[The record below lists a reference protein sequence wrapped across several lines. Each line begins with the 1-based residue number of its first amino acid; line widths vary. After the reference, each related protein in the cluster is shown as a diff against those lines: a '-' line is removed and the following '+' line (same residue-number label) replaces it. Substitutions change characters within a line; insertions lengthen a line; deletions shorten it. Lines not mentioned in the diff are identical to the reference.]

1 MGLSLY
7 IIHPYILITPN
18 QKKKNSSSTGGRKN
32 KKLKEQFL
40 KFLNDPSYRPLN
52 KSELARALEVT
63 PKHRQQ
69 LRQIIA
75 AMESEGTIRK
85 IKKGRYVKRGGSEII
100 GIIQFHPHGNAFV
113 DPENSNKDSSVF
125 IPKDATGTALHGD
138 KVVAKI
144 MTQGRSPQWTKH
156 IKNAQTKER
165 LEQRLSDSGRLP
177 EGQVIKVLERKNE
190 AIIAT
195 YQRKGKFIYA
205 QPDDPLLPATIEL
218 DPKRLPSKLPK
229 TGNKVVITITEWL
242 SRRANPRGHIVKDL
256 GPPDTPGIDILQIIY
271 AHKLSLKFPEEV
283 NKEANNF
290 SDRISE
296 EDIQS
301 REDWRKRPVFT
312 IDPDDARDF
321 DDAILVE
328 KTKDGNWELAV
339 HIADVAHY
347 VRPKSLL
354 DKEAYYR
361 GNSTYLA
368 DRVIPM
374 LPEKLSNG
382 LCSLVPEKDRLTH
395 AAVMQFNK
403 NGTPK
408 SVRFCKAVI
417 NSARRFTY
425 KEAYSLMQK
434 PDPQNPFSKR
444 LSTAWELAKK
454 LRERRFKS
462 GALELDMPEVRAVLD
477 KNGKPIALEK
487 IENDESHQLIEEFML
502 AANEA
507 VAKHIKEKMKP
518 SIYRIHED
526 PDADKLFEFRQLV
539 LNYGFEVGDL
549 DSSPNELQSLLKS
562 VQGRPEEHA
571 IKVGLLKSMKR
582 ATYSEEPI
590 GHYGLSKTNYTHF
603 TSPIRRYADLI
614 VHRVLASVTG
624 AVPAKT
630 PKIPE
635 LNAIAKHI
643 SDTERNSA
651 SAEMESQKLKQLE
664 FLWLETKD
672 SGDSSPPTHPAII
685 HNVRRKGLFIELTDH
700 FIKGLVPEHGL
711 PHCRGGYWFDGSMSR
726 FVGSKPKRTF
736 QAGQEILVAVERVDL
751 DQRLVDFKIVDN

>member
-1 MGLSLY
+1 M
-7 IIHPYILITPN
+7 
-18 QKKKNSSSTGGRKN
+18 
-32 KKLKEQFL
+32 
-40 KFLNDPSYRPLN
+40 
-52 KSELARALEVT
+52 
-63 PKHRQQ
+63 
-69 LRQIIA
+69 
-75 AMESEGTIRK
+75 
-85 IKKGRYVKRGGSEII
+85 I
-100 GIIQFHPHGNAFV
+100 GIIQFHTHGNAFV
-113 DPENSNKDSSVF
+113 DPENSNKDSSLF

-144 MTQGRSPQWTKH
+144 MTRGSSPQSTKN
-156 IKNAQTKER
+156 IKNTQKK
-165 LEQRLSDSGRLP
+165 EQRFSDSSRLP
-177 EGQVIKVLERKNE
+177 EGQVIKVLERKNG

-195 YQRKGKFIYA
+195 YQRKGKFVYA
-205 QPDDPLLPATIEL
+205 QPDNPLLPATIEL
-218 DPKRLPSKLPK
+218 DPEKLPAK
-229 TGNKVVITITEWL
+229 LPEPRNKVVIAITDWI
-242 SRRANPRGHIVKDL
+242 SRKANPRGHIVKDL
-256 GPPDTPGIDILQIIY
+256 GPLDTPGIDILQIIY

-283 NKEANNF
+283 TEEANNF
-290 SDRISE
+290 SDHISE
-296 EDIQS
+296 KDIQS

-425 KEAYSLMQK
+425 KEAYALMQK
-434 PDPQNPFSKR
+434 PDPQNPFSEK

-477 KNGKPIALEK
+477 KNGKTIRLEK
-487 IENDESHQLIEEFML
+487 TENDESHQLIEEFML

-518 SIYRIHED
+518 SVYRIHED
-526 PDADKLFEFRQLV
+526 PDSDKLFEFRQLV
-539 LNYGFEVGDL
+539 LNYGFKVGDL
-549 DSSPNELQSLLKS
+549 DSPNAIQSLLKS

-624 AVPAKT
+624 AVSIKT
-630 PKIPE
+630 PKLTE
-635 LNAIAKHI
+635 LNGISKHL
-643 SDTERNSA
+643 SGTERNSA

-672 SGDSSPPTHPAII
+672 SGDSPTPTHPAII
-685 HNVRRKGLFIELTDH
+685 HNIRRKGLFIELTDH
-700 FIKGLVPEHGL
+700 FIKGLVPEHAL

-726 FVGSKPKRTF
+726 FVGSKPKRIF
-736 QAGQEILVAVERVDL
+736 EAGQEILVTVDRVDL

>member
-1 MGLSLY
+1 MGLSLR
-7 IIHPYILITPN
+7 IIHLYISITPN
-18 QKKKNSSSTGGRKN
+18 QKKKNSAPTGGRKN
-32 KKLKEQFL
+32 EKLKEQLL

-63 PKHRQQ
+63 PKRRQQ
-69 LRQIIA
+69 LRQLIA
-75 AMESEGTIRK
+75 DMESEGTIRK
-85 IKKGRYVKRGGSEII
+85 IKKGRYVKRGGAEMI
-100 GIIQFHPHGNAFV
+100 GIIQFHTHGNAFV
-113 DPENSNKDSSVF
+113 DPENSNKDSSLF

-144 MTQGRSPQWTKH
+144 MTRGSSPQSTKN
-156 IKNAQTKER
+156 IKNTQKK
-165 LEQRLSDSGRLP
+165 EQRFSDSSRLS
-177 EGQVIKVLERKNE
+177 EGQVIKVLERKNG

-195 YQRKGKFIYA
+195 YQRKGKFVYA
-205 QPDDPLLPATIEL
+205 QPDNPLLPATIEL
-218 DPKRLPSKLPK
+218 DPEKLPAK
-229 TGNKVVITITEWL
+229 LPEPRNKVVIAITDWI
-242 SRRANPRGHIVKDL
+242 SRRANPKGHIVKDL

-283 NKEANNF
+283 TEEANNF
-290 SDRISE
+290 SDHISE

-425 KEAYSLMQK
+425 KEAYALMQK
-434 PDPQNPFSKR
+434 PDPQNPFSEK

-477 KNGKPIALEK
+477 KNGKTIRLEK
-487 IENDESHQLIEEFML
+487 TENDESHQLIEEFML

-518 SIYRIHED
+518 SVYRIHED
-526 PDADKLFEFRQLV
+526 PDSDKLFEFRQLV
-539 LNYGFEVGDL
+539 LNYGFKVGDL
-549 DSSPNELQSLLKS
+549 DSPNAIQSLLKS

-582 ATYSEEPI
+582 ATYSEKPI

-624 AVPAKT
+624 AVSIKT
-630 PKIPE
+630 PKLTE
-635 LNAIAKHI
+635 LNGISKHL
-643 SDTERNSA
+643 SGTERNSA

-672 SGDSSPPTHPAII
+672 SGDSPTPTHPAII
-685 HNVRRKGLFIELTDH
+685 HNIRRKGLFIELTDH
-700 FIKGLVPEHGL
+700 FIKGLVPEHAL

-726 FVGSKPKRTF
+726 FVGSKPKRIF
-736 QAGQEILVAVERVDL
+736 EAGQEILVTVDRVDL

>member
-1 MGLSLY
+1 MGLSLR
-7 IIHPYILITPN
+7 IIHLYISITPN

-32 KKLKEQFL
+32 EKLKEQLL
-40 KFLNDPSYRPLN
+40 KFLNNPSYRPLN

-63 PKHRQQ
+63 PKRRQQ

-75 AMESEGTIRK
+75 DMESEGTIRK
-85 IKKGRYVKRGGSEII
+85 IKKGRYVKRGGAEMI
-100 GIIQFHPHGNAFV
+100 GIIQFHTHGNAFV
-113 DPENSNKDSSVF
+113 DPENSNKDSSLF

-144 MTQGRSPQWTKH
+144 MTRGSSPQSTKN
-156 IKNAQTKER
+156 IKNTQKK
-165 LEQRLSDSGRLP
+165 EQRFSDSSRLP
-177 EGQVIKVLERKNE
+177 EGQVIKVLERKNG

-195 YQRKGKFIYA
+195 YQRKGKFVYA
-205 QPDDPLLPATIEL
+205 QPDNPLLPATIEL
-218 DPKRLPSKLPK
+218 DPEKLPAK
-229 TGNKVVITITEWL
+229 LPEPRNKVVIAITDWI
-242 SRRANPRGHIVKDL
+242 SRKANPRGHIVKDL
-256 GPPDTPGIDILQIIY
+256 GPLDTPGIDILQIIY

-283 NKEANNF
+283 TEEANNF
-290 SDRISE
+290 SDHISE
-296 EDIQS
+296 KDIQS

-425 KEAYSLMQK
+425 KEAYALMQK
-434 PDPQNPFSKR
+434 PDPQNPFSEK

-477 KNGKPIALEK
+477 KNGKTIRLEK
-487 IENDESHQLIEEFML
+487 TENDESHQLIEEFML

-518 SIYRIHED
+518 SVYRIHED
-526 PDADKLFEFRQLV
+526 PDSDKLFEFRQLV
-539 LNYGFEVGDL
+539 LNYGFKVGDL
-549 DSSPNELQSLLKS
+549 DSPNAIQSLLKS

-624 AVPAKT
+624 AVSIKT
-630 PKIPE
+630 PKLTE
-635 LNAIAKHI
+635 LNGISKHL
-643 SDTERNSA
+643 SGTERNSA

-672 SGDSSPPTHPAII
+672 SGDSPTPTHPAII
-685 HNVRRKGLFIELTDH
+685 HNIRRKGLFIELTDH
-700 FIKGLVPEHGL
+700 FIKGLVPEHAL

-726 FVGSKPKRTF
+726 FVGSKPKRIF
-736 QAGQEILVAVERVDL
+736 EAGQEILVTVDRVDL

>member
-1 MGLSLY
+1 MGLSLR
-7 IIHPYILITPN
+7 IIHLYISITPN
-18 QKKKNSSSTGGRKN
+18 QKKKNSAPTGGRKN
-32 KKLKEQFL
+32 EKLKEQLL

-63 PKHRQQ
+63 PKRRQQ
-69 LRQIIA
+69 LRQLIA
-75 AMESEGTIRK
+75 DMESEGTIRK
-85 IKKGRYVKRGGSEII
+85 IKKGRYVKRGGAEMI
-100 GIIQFHPHGNAFV
+100 GIIQFHTHGNAFV
-113 DPENSNKDSSVF
+113 DPENSNKDSSLF

-144 MTQGRSPQWTKH
+144 MTRGSSPQSTKN
-156 IKNAQTKER
+156 IKNTQKK
-165 LEQRLSDSGRLP
+165 EQRFSDSSRLS
-177 EGQVIKVLERKNE
+177 EGQVIKVLERKNG

-195 YQRKGKFIYA
+195 YQRKGKFVYA
-205 QPDDPLLPATIEL
+205 QPDNPLLPATIEL
-218 DPKRLPSKLPK
+218 DPEKLPAK
-229 TGNKVVITITEWL
+229 LPEPRNKVVIAITDWI
-242 SRRANPRGHIVKDL
+242 SRKANPKGHIVKDL

-283 NKEANNF
+283 TEEANNF
-290 SDRISE
+290 SDHISE

-425 KEAYSLMQK
+425 KEAYALMQK
-434 PDPQNPFSKR
+434 PDPQNPFSEK

-477 KNGKPIALEK
+477 KNGKTIRLEK
-487 IENDESHQLIEEFML
+487 TENDESHQLIEEFML

-518 SIYRIHED
+518 SVYRIHED
-526 PDADKLFEFRQLV
+526 PDSDKLFEFRQLV
-539 LNYGFEVGDL
+539 LNYGFKVGDL
-549 DSSPNELQSLLKS
+549 DSPNAIQSLLKS

-582 ATYSEEPI
+582 ATYSEKPI

-624 AVPAKT
+624 AVSIKT
-630 PKIPE
+630 PKLTE
-635 LNAIAKHI
+635 LNGISKHL
-643 SDTERNSA
+643 SGTERNSA

-672 SGDSSPPTHPAII
+672 SGDSPTPTHPAII
-685 HNVRRKGLFIELTDH
+685 HNIRRKGLFIELTDH
-700 FIKGLVPEHGL
+700 FIKGLVPEHAL

-726 FVGSKPKRTF
+726 FVGSKPKRIF
-736 QAGQEILVAVERVDL
+736 EAGQEILVTVDRVDL

>member
-1 MGLSLY
+1 MGLSLASIHTY
-7 IIHPYILITPN
+7 ISITPN
-18 QKKKNSSSTGGRKN
+18 QKKKKSSSTSGKQN
-32 KKLKEQFL
+32 QKLKEQLL
-40 KFLNDPSYRPLN
+40 KFLNTPNYRPLN

-63 PKHRQQ
+63 PKDRQY
-69 LRQIIA
+69 LRKIIA

-85 IKKGRYVKRGGSEII
+85 IKKGRYVKRGGAEVI
-100 GIIQFHPHGNAFV
+100 GIIRFHPHGHAFV
-113 DPENSNKDSSVF
+113 NSENSNKEDSVF
-125 IPKDATGTALHGD
+125 IPKGESGTALHGD
-138 KVVAKI
+138 KIAAKI
-144 MTQGRSPQWTKH
+144 LNHSRSPQWTKH
-156 IKNAQTKER
+156 IKNTQTRDR
-165 LEQRLSDSGRLP
+165 LKQRFSDHGKSP
-177 EGQVIKVLERKNE
+177 EARVTKVLERNNE

-218 DPKRLPSKLPK
+218 DPEKLPTK
-229 TGNKVVITITEWL
+229 VPDSGNKVVIAITDWL
-242 SRRANPRGHIVKDL
+242 SRRANPRGHIVEDL
-256 GPPDTPGIDILQIIY
+256 GPPGTPGIDILQIIY
-271 AHKLSLKFPEEV
+271 SHKLPLKFPEEV
-283 NKEANNF
+283 KKEANNF
-290 SDRISE
+290 SEHVSE

-301 REDWRKRPVFT
+301 REDWRDRPVFT

-347 VRPKSLL
+347 VKPDSLL

-382 LCSLVPEKDRLTH
+382 LCSLVPQKDRLTH
-395 AAVMQFNK
+395 AAIMRFNK
-403 NGTPK
+403 NGSPK

-425 KEAYSLMQK
+425 KEAYALMQR
-434 PDPQNPFSKR
+434 PDPQDPFSER
-444 LSTAWELAKK
+444 LSTAWKLARK

-487 IENDESHQLIEEFML
+487 TENDESHQLIEEFML

-507 VAKHIKEKMKP
+507 VAKHIKDKMKP
-518 SIYRIHED
+518 SVYRIHED
-526 PDADKLFEFRQLV
+526 PDSDKLFEFRQLV
-539 LNYGFEVGDL
+539 LHYGFEVGDL
-549 DSSPNELQSLLKS
+549 DSPNEIQSLLRS

-590 GHYGLSKTNYTHF
+590 GHYGLSKSNYTHF

-614 VHRVLASVTG
+614 VHRILAAVTG
-624 AVPAKT
+624 TVPAKT
-630 PKIPE
+630 PKISE
-635 LNAIAKHI
+635 LNGIAKHI

-664 FLWLETKD
+664 FLWLETKN
-672 SGDSSPPTHPAII
+672 SEGSSTPTHPAII
-685 HNVRRKGLFIELTDH
+685 HDIRRKGLFIELTDH
-700 FIKGLVPEHGL
+700 FIKGLVPEHAL

-736 QAGQEILVAVERVDL
+736 EAGQEILVTVDKVDL
-751 DQRLVDFKIVDN
+751 DQRLVDFRIVDH

>member
-1 MGLSLY
+1 MGLSLR
-7 IIHPYILITPN
+7 IIHLYISITPN
-18 QKKKNSSSTGGRKN
+18 QKKKNSAPTGGRKN
-32 KKLKEQFL
+32 EKLKEQLL
-40 KFLNDPSYRPLN
+40 KFLNNPSYRPLN

-63 PKHRQQ
+63 PKRRQQ
-69 LRQIIA
+69 LRQLIA
-75 AMESEGTIRK
+75 DMESEGTIRK
-85 IKKGRYVKRGGSEII
+85 IKKGRYVKRGGAEMI
-100 GIIQFHPHGNAFV
+100 GIIQFHTHGNAFV
-113 DPENSNKDSSVF
+113 DPENSNKDSSLF

-144 MTQGRSPQWTKH
+144 MTRGSSPQSTKN
-156 IKNAQTKER
+156 IKNTQKK
-165 LEQRLSDSGRLP
+165 EQRFSDSSRLS
-177 EGQVIKVLERKNE
+177 EGQVIKVLERKNG

-195 YQRKGKFIYA
+195 YQRKGKFVYA
-205 QPDDPLLPATIEL
+205 QPDNPLLPATIEL
-218 DPKRLPSKLPK
+218 DPEKLPAK
-229 TGNKVVITITEWL
+229 LPEPRNKVVIAITDWI
-242 SRRANPRGHIVKDL
+242 SRKANPRGHIVKDL
-256 GPPDTPGIDILQIIY
+256 GPLDTPGIDILQIIY

-283 NKEANNF
+283 TEEANNF
-290 SDRISE
+290 SDHISE
-296 EDIQS
+296 KDIQS

-425 KEAYSLMQK
+425 KEAYALMQK
-434 PDPQNPFSKR
+434 PDPQNPFSEK

-477 KNGKPIALEK
+477 KNGKTIRLEK
-487 IENDESHQLIEEFML
+487 TENDESHQLIEEFML

-518 SIYRIHED
+518 SVYRIHED
-526 PDADKLFEFRQLV
+526 PDSDKLFEFRQLV
-539 LNYGFEVGDL
+539 LNYGFKVGDL
-549 DSSPNELQSLLKS
+549 DSPNAIQSLLKS

-582 ATYSEEPI
+582 ATYSEKPI

-624 AVPAKT
+624 AVSIKT
-630 PKIPE
+630 PKLTE
-635 LNAIAKHI
+635 LNGISKHL
-643 SDTERNSA
+643 SGTERNSA

-672 SGDSSPPTHPAII
+672 SGDSPTPTHPAII
-685 HNVRRKGLFIELTDH
+685 HNIRRKGLFIELTDH
-700 FIKGLVPEHGL
+700 FIKGLVPEHAL

-726 FVGSKPKRTF
+726 FVGSKPKRIF
-736 QAGQEILVAVERVDL
+736 EAGQEILVTVDRVDL

>member
-1 MGLSLY
+1 MGLSLQSIHTY
-7 IIHPYILITPN
+7 ISITPN
-18 QKKKNSSSTGGRKN
+18 QKKKKSSSTNGEPN
-32 KKLKEQFL
+32 QKLKEQLL
-40 KFLNDPSYRPLN
+40 KFLNDPNYRPLN

-63 PKHRQQ
+63 PKYRQQ
-69 LRQIIA
+69 LRQIIGT
-75 AMESEGTIRK
+75 MESEGMIRK
-85 IKKGRYVKRGGSEII
+85 IKKGRYVKRGGAEVI
-100 GIIQFHPHGNAFV
+100 GTIRFNPNGHAFV
-113 DPENSNKDSSVF
+113 DTESFKKDSNVF
-125 IPKDATGTALHGD
+125 IPKDESGTALHGD

-144 MTQGRSPQWTKH
+144 LSQSRSPQWTKH
-156 IKNAQTKER
+156 IKNTQTRER
-165 LEQRLSDSGRLP
+165 LEQRFSGHGRLP
-177 EGQVIKVLERKNE
+177 EGRVVKVLERKNE
-190 AIIAT
+190 AVIAT
-195 YQRKGKFIYA
+195 YQKKGKFIYA

-218 DPKRLPSKLPK
+218 DAEKLPKKLPK
-229 TGNKVVITITEWL
+229 TGNKVVIAITDWI
-242 SRRANPRGHIVKDL
+242 SKRANPRGHIVEDL
-256 GPPDTPGIDILQIIY
+256 GPLDTPGLDILQIIY
-271 AHKLSLKFPEEV
+271 AHKLSLKFPEGV
-283 NKEANNF
+283 TQEANNF
-290 SDRISE
+290 SEHVSE

-301 REDWRKRPVFT
+301 REDWRDRPVFT

-382 LCSLVPEKDRLTH
+382 LCSLVPLKDRLTH
-395 AAVMQFNK
+395 AAIMQFNK
-403 NGTPK
+403 NGSPK

-417 NSARRFTY
+417 NSARRFNY
-425 KEAYSLMQK
+425 KEAYALMQK
-434 PDPQNPFSKR
+434 PDPEDPFSER
-444 LSTAWELAKK
+444 LSTAWKLAKK

-477 KNGKPIALEK
+477 KNGKPVALEK
-487 IENDESHQLIEEFML
+487 TENDESHQLIEEFML

-518 SIYRIHED
+518 SVYRVHED

-549 DSSPNELQSLLKS
+549 NSSPNELQFLLKS
-562 VQGRPEEHA
+562 VQGQPEEHA

-614 VHRVLASVTG
+614 VHRVLAAVTG
-624 AVPAKT
+624 TVPTKT
-630 PKIPE
+630 PKLPE
-635 LNAIAKHI
+635 LNRITKHI

-672 SGDSSPPTHPAII
+672 SGDSPSPTHPAII
-685 HNVRRKGLFIELTDH
+685 HDVRRKGLFIELTDH
-700 FIKGLVPEHGL
+700 FIKGLVPEHAL
-711 PHCRGGYWFDGSMSR
+711 PNCRGGYWFDGSMSR

-736 QAGQEILVAVERVDL
+736 EAGQKILVAVERVDL

>member
-1 MGLSLY
+1 MGLSLR
-7 IIHPYILITPN
+7 IIHLYISITPN
-18 QKKKNSSSTGGRKN
+18 QKKKNSAPTGGRKN
-32 KKLKEQFL
+32 EKLKEQLL
-40 KFLNDPSYRPLN
+40 KFLNNPSYRPLN

-63 PKHRQQ
+63 PKRRQQ

-75 AMESEGTIRK
+75 DMESEGTIRK
-85 IKKGRYVKRGGSEII
+85 IKKGRYVKRGGAEMI
-100 GIIQFHPHGNAFV
+100 GIIQFHTHGNAFV
-113 DPENSNKDSSVF
+113 DPENSNKDSSLF

-144 MTQGRSPQWTKH
+144 MTRGSSPQSTKN
-156 IKNAQTKER
+156 IKNTQKK
-165 LEQRLSDSGRLP
+165 EQRFSDSSRLP
-177 EGQVIKVLERKNE
+177 EGQVIKVLERKNG

-195 YQRKGKFIYA
+195 YQRKGKFVYA
-205 QPDDPLLPATIEL
+205 QPDNPLLPATIEL
-218 DPKRLPSKLPK
+218 DPEKLPAK
-229 TGNKVVITITEWL
+229 LPEPRNKVVIAITDWI
-242 SRRANPRGHIVKDL
+242 SRKANPRGHIVKDL
-256 GPPDTPGIDILQIIY
+256 GPLDTPGIDILQIIY

-283 NKEANNF
+283 TEEANNF
-290 SDRISE
+290 SDHISE
-296 EDIQS
+296 KDIQS

-425 KEAYSLMQK
+425 KEAYALMQK
-434 PDPQNPFSKR
+434 PDPQNPFSEK

-477 KNGKPIALEK
+477 KNGKTIRLEK
-487 IENDESHQLIEEFML
+487 TENDESHQLIEEFML

-518 SIYRIHED
+518 SVYRIHED
-526 PDADKLFEFRQLV
+526 PDSDKLFEFRQLV
-539 LNYGFEVGDL
+539 LNYGFKVGDL
-549 DSSPNELQSLLKS
+549 DSPNAIQSLLKS

-582 ATYSEEPI
+582 ATYSEKPI

-624 AVPAKT
+624 AVSIKT
-630 PKIPE
+630 PKLTE
-635 LNAIAKHI
+635 LNGISKHL
-643 SDTERNSA
+643 SGTERNSA

-672 SGDSSPPTHPAII
+672 SGDSPTPTHPAII
-685 HNVRRKGLFIELTDH
+685 HNIRRKGLFIELTDH
-700 FIKGLVPEHGL
+700 FIKGLVPEHAL

-726 FVGSKPKRTF
+726 FVGSKPKRIF
-736 QAGQEILVAVERVDL
+736 EAGQEILVTVDRVDL

>member
-1 MGLSLY
+1 MGLSLH
-7 IIHPYILITPN
+7 IIHLYISITPN
-18 QKKKNSSSTGGRKN
+18 QKKKNSAPTGGRKN
-32 KKLKEQFL
+32 EKLKEQLL

-63 PKHRQQ
+63 PKRRQQ
-69 LRQIIA
+69 LRQLIA
-75 AMESEGTIRK
+75 DMESEGTIRK
-85 IKKGRYVKRGGSEII
+85 IKKGRYVKRGGAEMI
-100 GIIQFHPHGNAFV
+100 GIIQFHTHGNAFV
-113 DPENSNKDSSVF
+113 DPENSNKDSSLF

-144 MTQGRSPQWTKH
+144 MTRGSSPQSTKN
-156 IKNAQTKER
+156 IKNTQKK
-165 LEQRLSDSGRLP
+165 EQRFSDSSRLS
-177 EGQVIKVLERKNE
+177 EGQVIKVLERKNG

-195 YQRKGKFIYA
+195 YQRKGKFVYA
-205 QPDDPLLPATIEL
+205 QPDNPLLPATIEL
-218 DPKRLPSKLPK
+218 DPEKLPAK
-229 TGNKVVITITEWL
+229 LPEPRNKVVIAITDWI
-242 SRRANPRGHIVKDL
+242 SRRANPKGHIVKDL

-283 NKEANNF
+283 TEEANNF
-290 SDRISE
+290 SDHISE

-425 KEAYSLMQK
+425 KEAYALMQK
-434 PDPQNPFSKR
+434 PDPQNPFSEK

-477 KNGKPIALEK
+477 KNGKTIRLEK
-487 IENDESHQLIEEFML
+487 TENDESHQLIEEFML

-518 SIYRIHED
+518 SVYRIHED
-526 PDADKLFEFRQLV
+526 PDSDKLFEFRQLV
-539 LNYGFEVGDL
+539 LNYGFKVGDL
-549 DSSPNELQSLLKS
+549 DSPNAIQSLLKS

-582 ATYSEEPI
+582 ATYSEKPI

-624 AVPAKT
+624 AVSIKT
-630 PKIPE
+630 PKLTE
-635 LNAIAKHI
+635 LNEISKHL
-643 SDTERNSA
+643 SGTERNSA

-672 SGDSSPPTHPAII
+672 SGDSPTPTHPAII
-685 HNVRRKGLFIELTDH
+685 HNIRRKGLFIELTDH
-700 FIKGLVPEHGL
+700 FIKGLVPEHAL

-726 FVGSKPKRTF
+726 FVGSKPKRIF
-736 QAGQEILVAVERVDL
+736 EAGQEILVTVDRVDL

>member
-1 MGLSLY
+1 MGLSLH
-7 IIHPYILITPN
+7 IIHLYISITPN
-18 QKKKNSSSTGGRKN
+18 QKKKNSAPTGGRKN
-32 KKLKEQFL
+32 EKLKEQLL

-63 PKHRQQ
+63 PKRRQQ
-69 LRQIIA
+69 LRQLIA
-75 AMESEGTIRK
+75 DMESEGTIRK
-85 IKKGRYVKRGGSEII
+85 IKKGRYVKRGGAEMI
-100 GIIQFHPHGNAFV
+100 GIIQFHTHGNAFV
-113 DPENSNKDSSVF
+113 DPENSNKDSSLF

-144 MTQGRSPQWTKH
+144 MTRGSSPQSTKN
-156 IKNAQTKER
+156 IKNTQKK
-165 LEQRLSDSGRLP
+165 EQRFSDSSRLS
-177 EGQVIKVLERKNE
+177 EGQVIKVLERKNG

-195 YQRKGKFIYA
+195 YQRKGKFVYA
-205 QPDDPLLPATIEL
+205 QPDNPLLPATIEL
-218 DPKRLPSKLPK
+218 DPEKLPAK
-229 TGNKVVITITEWL
+229 LPEPRNKVVIAITDWI
-242 SRRANPRGHIVKDL
+242 SRKANPKGHIVKDL

-283 NKEANNF
+283 TEEANNF
-290 SDRISE
+290 SDHISE

-425 KEAYSLMQK
+425 KEAYALMQK
-434 PDPQNPFSKR
+434 PDPQNPFSEK

-477 KNGKPIALEK
+477 KNGKTIRLEK
-487 IENDESHQLIEEFML
+487 TENDESHQLIEEFML

-518 SIYRIHED
+518 SVYRIHED
-526 PDADKLFEFRQLV
+526 PDSDKLFEFRQLV
-539 LNYGFEVGDL
+539 LNYGFKVGDL
-549 DSSPNELQSLLKS
+549 DSPNAIQSLLKS

-582 ATYSEEPI
+582 ATYSEKPI

-624 AVPAKT
+624 AVSIKT
-630 PKIPE
+630 PKLTE
-635 LNAIAKHI
+635 LNEISKHL
-643 SDTERNSA
+643 SGTERNSA

-672 SGDSSPPTHPAII
+672 SGDSPTPTHPAII
-685 HNVRRKGLFIELTDH
+685 HNIRRKGLFIELTDH
-700 FIKGLVPEHGL
+700 FIKGLVPEHAL

-726 FVGSKPKRTF
+726 FVGSKPKRIF
-736 QAGQEILVAVERVDL
+736 EAGQEILVTVDRVDL

>member
-1 MGLSLY
+1 MGLSLR
-7 IIHPYILITPN
+7 IIHLYISITPN
-18 QKKKNSSSTGGRKN
+18 QKKKNSAPTGGRKN
-32 KKLKEQFL
+32 EKLKEQLL

-63 PKHRQQ
+63 PKRRQQ
-69 LRQIIA
+69 LRQLIA
-75 AMESEGTIRK
+75 DMESEGTIRK
-85 IKKGRYVKRGGSEII
+85 IKKGRYVKRGGAEMI
-100 GIIQFHPHGNAFV
+100 GIIQFHTHGNAFV
-113 DPENSNKDSSVF
+113 DPENSNKDSSLF

-144 MTQGRSPQWTKH
+144 MTRGSSPPSTKN
-156 IKNAQTKER
+156 IKNTQKK
-165 LEQRLSDSGRLP
+165 EQRFSDSSRLS
-177 EGQVIKVLERKNE
+177 EGQVIKVLERKNG

-195 YQRKGKFIYA
+195 YQRKGKFVYA
-205 QPDDPLLPATIEL
+205 QPDNPLLPATIEL
-218 DPKRLPSKLPK
+218 DPEKLPAK
-229 TGNKVVITITEWL
+229 LPEPRNKVVIAITDWI
-242 SRRANPRGHIVKDL
+242 SRKANPKGHIVKDL

-283 NKEANNF
+283 TEEANNF
-290 SDRISE
+290 SDHISE

-425 KEAYSLMQK
+425 KEAYALMQK
-434 PDPQNPFSKR
+434 PDPQNPFSEK

-477 KNGKPIALEK
+477 KNGKTIRLEK
-487 IENDESHQLIEEFML
+487 TENDESHQLIEEFML

-518 SIYRIHED
+518 SVYRIHED
-526 PDADKLFEFRQLV
+526 PDSDKLFEFRQLV
-539 LNYGFEVGDL
+539 LNYGFKVGDL
-549 DSSPNELQSLLKS
+549 DSPNAIQSLLKS

-582 ATYSEEPI
+582 ATYSEKPI

-624 AVPAKT
+624 AVSIKT
-630 PKIPE
+630 PKLTE
-635 LNAIAKHI
+635 LNEISKHL
-643 SDTERNSA
+643 SGTERNSA

-672 SGDSSPPTHPAII
+672 SGDSPTPTHPAII
-685 HNVRRKGLFIELTDH
+685 HNIRRKGLFIELTDH
-700 FIKGLVPEHGL
+700 FIKGLVPEHAL

-726 FVGSKPKRTF
+726 FVGSKPKRIF
-736 QAGQEILVAVERVDL
+736 EAGQEILVTVDRVDL

>member
-1 MGLSLY
+1 MGLSLH
-7 IIHPYILITPN
+7 IIHLYISITPN
-18 QKKKNSSSTGGRKN
+18 QKKKNSAPTGGRKN
-32 KKLKEQFL
+32 EKLKEQLL

-63 PKHRQQ
+63 PKRRQQ
-69 LRQIIA
+69 LRQLIA
-75 AMESEGTIRK
+75 DMESEGTIRK
-85 IKKGRYVKRGGSEII
+85 IKKGRYVKRGGAEMI
-100 GIIQFHPHGNAFV
+100 GIIQFHTHGNAFV
-113 DPENSNKDSSVF
+113 DPENSNKDSSLF

-144 MTQGRSPQWTKH
+144 MTRGSSPQSTKN
-156 IKNAQTKER
+156 IKNTQKK
-165 LEQRLSDSGRLP
+165 EQRFSDSSRLS
-177 EGQVIKVLERKNE
+177 EGQVIKVLERKNG

-195 YQRKGKFIYA
+195 YQRKGKFVYA
-205 QPDDPLLPATIEL
+205 QPDNPLLPATIEL
-218 DPKRLPSKLPK
+218 DPEKLPAK
-229 TGNKVVITITEWL
+229 LPEPRNKVVIAITDWI
-242 SRRANPRGHIVKDL
+242 SRRANPKGHIVKDL

-283 NKEANNF
+283 TEEANNF
-290 SDRISE
+290 SDHISE

-425 KEAYSLMQK
+425 KEAYALMQK
-434 PDPQNPFSKR
+434 PDPQNPFSEK

-477 KNGKPIALEK
+477 KNGKTIRLEK
-487 IENDESHQLIEEFML
+487 TENDESHQLIEEFML

-518 SIYRIHED
+518 SVYRIHED
-526 PDADKLFEFRQLV
+526 PDSDKLFEFRQLV
-539 LNYGFEVGDL
+539 LNYGFKVGDL
-549 DSSPNELQSLLKS
+549 DSPNAIQSLLKS

-582 ATYSEEPI
+582 ATYSEKPI

-624 AVPAKT
+624 AVSIKT
-630 PKIPE
+630 PKLTE
-635 LNAIAKHI
+635 LNGISKHL
-643 SDTERNSA
+643 SGTERNSA

-672 SGDSSPPTHPAII
+672 SGDSPTPTHPAII
-685 HNVRRKGLFIELTDH
+685 HNIRRKGLFIELTDH
-700 FIKGLVPEHGL
+700 FIKGLVPEHAL

-726 FVGSKPKRTF
+726 FVGSKPKRIF
-736 QAGQEILVAVERVDL
+736 EAGQEILVTVDRVDL

>member
-1 MGLSLY
+1 MGLSLR
-7 IIHPYILITPN
+7 IIHLYISITPN
-18 QKKKNSSSTGGRKN
+18 QKKKNSAPTGGRKN
-32 KKLKEQFL
+32 EKLKEQLL
-40 KFLNDPSYRPLN
+40 KFLNNPSYRPLN

-63 PKHRQQ
+63 PKRRQQ

-75 AMESEGTIRK
+75 DMESEGTIRK
-85 IKKGRYVKRGGSEII
+85 IKKGRYVKRGGAEMI
-100 GIIQFHPHGNAFV
+100 GIIQFHTHGNAFV
-113 DPENSNKDSSVF
+113 DPENSNKDSSLF

-144 MTQGRSPQWTKH
+144 MTRGSSPQSTKN
-156 IKNAQTKER
+156 IKNTQKK
-165 LEQRLSDSGRLP
+165 EQRFSDSSRLP
-177 EGQVIKVLERKNE
+177 EGQVIKVLERKNG

-195 YQRKGKFIYA
+195 YQRKGKFVYA
-205 QPDDPLLPATIEL
+205 QPDNPLLPATIEL
-218 DPKRLPSKLPK
+218 DPEKLPAK
-229 TGNKVVITITEWL
+229 LPEPRNKVVIAITDWI
-242 SRRANPRGHIVKDL
+242 SRKANPRGHIVKDL
-256 GPPDTPGIDILQIIY
+256 GPLDTPGIDILQIIY

-283 NKEANNF
+283 TEEANNF
-290 SDRISE
+290 SDHISE

-425 KEAYSLMQK
+425 KEAYALMQK
-434 PDPQNPFSKR
+434 PDPQNPFSEK

-477 KNGKPIALEK
+477 KNGKTIRLEK
-487 IENDESHQLIEEFML
+487 TENDESHQLIEEFML

-518 SIYRIHED
+518 SVYRIHED
-526 PDADKLFEFRQLV
+526 PDSDKLFEFRQLV
-539 LNYGFEVGDL
+539 LNYGFKVGDL
-549 DSSPNELQSLLKS
+549 DSPNAIQSLLKS

-582 ATYSEEPI
+582 ATYSEKPI

-624 AVPAKT
+624 AVSIKT
-630 PKIPE
+630 PKLTE
-635 LNAIAKHI
+635 LNGISKHL
-643 SDTERNSA
+643 SGTERNSA

-672 SGDSSPPTHPAII
+672 SGDSPTPTHPAII
-685 HNVRRKGLFIELTDH
+685 HNIRRKGLFIELTDH
-700 FIKGLVPEHGL
+700 FIKGLVPEHAL

-726 FVGSKPKRTF
+726 FVGSKPKRIF
-736 QAGQEILVAVERVDL
+736 EAGQEILVTVDRVDL